1 VTDAAIQPDGAD
13 RPPAPDMAVHR
24 HGGGHSPDEGVESER
39 DHLTTVQG
47 ISAFCLDALSSV
59 AYGPEAIALVLV
71 AAGAAALRDTIY
83 VSLVIVLLLA
93 VLTLS
98 YRQVIKV
105 FPNGGG
111 AYAVAKE
118 SFGPTTSLLA
128 AASLVVDYV
137 LTVAVSLAAGAAS
150 LASTFPALRP
160 DVLAITLA
168 ALVFLA
174 ALNLR
179 GVAESAKVLLVP
191 TALFVVAVYATIVGD
206 LVHTHPAATIGGPAP
221 LDRATEALGVIL
233 LLKAFA
239 QGCSAVTGVEA
250 IANGVPAFR
259 ENRVKRAQRTEVAL
273 GTLLGSMLLGL
284 AFAAHHLQ
292 LRPKGTVTLLAQ
304 LTAAGLGH
312 GPAFYVTGIAVTV
325 VLGVAANTSFAGL
338 PVLMSLL
345 SQDNR
350 LPHVFALRSHKPLYR
365 YGIVTLA
372 VLAGILLVAVDA
384 NTNRLLPLYAI
395 GVFIGFTI
403 SQSGLVRH
411 WFRERP
417 RRWMLTAGLNSFG
430 AVLTATATVVFLA
443 SKFLAG
449 AWVVTVAIPLLMLLF
464 WRISVYYRLAAAEI
478 GLGSLPPKLAVRPSV
493 VVVPVV
499 SITRM
504 TALALAAAGS
514 LGGEVIAVS
523 VQPSPAAA
531 EDLQAQWDEWAPGV
545 PLRTMIDPRHTLVGP
560 LLRYVRELSA
570 AGDRQVTVLVPEL
583 TPSKRR
589 HEFLHNQRGR
599 ILTTLLRQRT
609 DAVVATIPFRL
620 HD

>member
-1 VTDAAIQPDGAD
+1 VSAD
-13 RPPAPDMAVHR
+13 PALPSVPTDMALHR
-24 HGGGHSPDEGVESER
+24 HGGGHAVEEGRGDEK

-71 AAGAAALRDTIY
+71 AAGASALRYTVY
-83 VSLVIVLLLA
+83 VSLVIVVLLA
-93 VLTLS
+93 ILTLS

-111 AYAVAKE
+111 AYAVAKQ

-150 LASTFPALRP
+150 LASTFPSLHGHELVVA
-160 DVLAITLA
+160 LA

-179 GVAESAKVLLVP
+179 GVAESARVLLIP
-191 TALFVVAVYATIVGD
+191 TALFLMAMYATIVGD
-206 LVHTHPAATIGGPAP
+206 LIHSHPVATIGGPVP

-250 IANGVPAFR
+250 IANGIPAFR
-259 ENRVKRAQRTEVAL
+259 EDRVKRAQRTEVAL
-273 GTLLGSMLLGL
+273 GALLGSMLLGL
-284 AFAAHHLQ
+284 AFAAHHLH
-292 LRPKGTVTLLAQ
+292 LRPKGSVTLLAQ

-312 GPAFYVTGIAVTV
+312 GILFYVTGIAVTV

-345 SQDNR
+345 ARDNR
-350 LPHVFALRSHKPLYR
+350 LPHVFALRSQKPLYR
-365 YGIVTLA
+365 YGIVTLT
-372 VLAGILLVAVDA
+372 VLAGLLLVAVDA
-384 NTNRLLPLYAI
+384 DTNRLLPLYAI

-403 SQSGLVRH
+403 SQSGLVLH

-417 RRWMLTAGLNSFG
+417 ARWVLTAALNSFG
-430 AVLTATATVVFLA
+430 ALLTATATIVFLA

-449 AWVVTVAIPLLMLLF
+449 AWVVTIAIPLLMLLF
-464 WRISVYYRLAAAEI
+464 WRISLYYRLAAAEI
-478 GLGSLPPKLAVRPSV
+478 GIGSLPPTLPVRPSLV
-493 VVVPVV
+493 LVPVV

-514 LGGEVIAVS
+514 LGDEVIAVS
-523 VQPSPAAA
+523 VQPSAAAA
-531 EDLQAQWDEWAPGV
+531 ERLRVQWEEWDPGAP
-545 PLRTMIDPRHTLVGP
+545 LLTMVDPRHSLVGP
-560 LLRYVRELSA
+560 LLRYVKERST
-570 AGDRQVTVLVPEL
+570 AGDRQVTVLIPEL
-583 TPSKRR
+583 APDKRR

-609 DAVVATIPFRL
+609 DAVIATIPFRL